1 MPAINPPP
9 GRGATRSAARSSRPL
24 TLAALA
30 AAVLAVSALTAS
42 AEAREDLPEAGED
55 DTRVVL
61 ITGSTGGLGREVA
74 LRLAA
79 SGAHVIVHGRDTVR
93 GREVVREVER
103 AGGSGRFYA
112 ADFASLDEVRRLAA
126 ELARDYEHLDALVNN
141 AGIWLT
147 RGERRMSDD
156 GHELHFQ
163 VNYLAGYLLTRELV
177 PLLRAGAPSR
187 IVNVASAAQTPIDF
201 DDPMMDA
208 GYSGGRAYGQS
219 KLAQIL
225 HAIDLAEQ
233 LEGSG
238 ITVASLHP
246 ATLMETDMV
255 REAGIPPRATVD
267 EGADAVM
274 NLLDGEVVESGAY
287 YDGLRSAPPN
297 DQALNSEARERL
309 RGMSEEL
316 VGR

>member
-1 MPAINPPP
+1 MPGIDSRPPREAT
-9 GRGATRSAARSSRPL
+9 RGASRPRRAVMA
-24 TLAALA
+24 AALA
-30 AAVLAVSALTAS
+30 AAAVVAAGVTST
-42 AEAREDLPEAGED
+42 AEAQDAPADEES

-79 SGAHVIVHGRDTVR
+79 TGAHVIVHGRDTVR
-93 GREVVREVER
+93 GREVVEEVER
-103 AGGSGRFYA
+103 VGGSGRFYA
-112 ADFASLDEVRRLAA
+112 ADFASLDEVRGLAA
-126 ELARDYEHLDALVNN
+126 AVARDYQRLDALVNN

-147 RGERRMSDD
+147 RGERRLSED

-163 VNYLAGYLLTRELV
+163 VNYLAGYLLTRELL
-177 PLLRAGAPSR
+177 PLLEAGAPSS

-201 DDPMMDA
+201 DDPMMEA

-225 HAIDLAEQ
+225 YTVDLAER
-233 LEGSG
+233 LEGRG
-238 ITVASLHP
+238 ITVAALHP

-255 REAGIPPRATVD
+255 REAGIPPRATVA

-274 NLLDGEVVESGAY
+274 NLLDSDAVESGAY
-287 YDGLRSAPPN
+287 FDGARRATPN
-297 DQALNSEARERL
+297 DQALDPEARERL
-309 RGMSEEL
+309 RALSEDL

>member
-1 MPAINPPP
+1 MPGIDSRPPREAT
-9 GRGATRSAARSSRPL
+9 RGASRPRRAVMA
-24 TLAALA
+24 AALA
-30 AAVLAVSALTAS
+30 AAAVVAAGVTST
-42 AEAREDLPEAGED
+42 AEAQDAPADEES

-79 SGAHVIVHGRDTVR
+79 TGAHVIVHGRDTVR
-93 GREVVREVER
+93 GREVVEEVER

-112 ADFASLDEVRRLAA
+112 ADFASLDEVRGLAA
-126 ELARDYEHLDALVNN
+126 AVARDYQRLDALVNN

-147 RGERRMSDD
+147 RGERRLSED
-156 GHELHFQ
+156 GHELHLQ
-163 VNYLAGYLLTRELV
+163 VNYLAGYLLTRELL
-177 PLLRAGAPSR
+177 PLLEAGAPSS

-201 DDPMMDA
+201 DDPMMEA

-225 HAIDLAEQ
+225 YTVDLAER
-233 LEGSG
+233 LEGRG
-238 ITVASLHP
+238 ITVAALHP

-255 REAGIPPRATVD
+255 REAGIPPRATVA

-274 NLLDGEVVESGAY
+274 NLLDSDAVESGAY
-287 YDGLRSAPPN
+287 FDGSRRATPN
-297 DQALNSEARERL
+297 DQALNPEARERL
-309 RGMSEEL
+309 RALSEDL

>member
-1 MPAINPPP
+1 MPFPDGRPVQEGA
-9 GRGATRSAARSSRPL
+9 RGAPRSRR
-24 TLAALA
+24 TTMVAALT
-30 AAVLAVSALTAS
+30 AAVLAGSALTAS
-42 AEAREDLPEAGED
+42 AQAQDNQPEDEES

-79 SGAHVIVHGRDTVR
+79 SGAHVIVHGRDTIR
-93 GREVVREVER
+93 GREVVEEVER

-112 ADFASLDEVRRLAA
+112 ADFASLAEIRRLAA
-126 ELARDYEHLDALVNN
+126 EVARDYEHLDALVNN

-163 VNYLAGYLLTRELV
+163 VNYLAGYLLTRELL
-177 PLLRAGAPSR
+177 PLLRAGTPSR

-201 DDPMMDA
+201 DDPMMDE

-225 HAIDLAEQ
+225 HAVDLAEQ

-238 ITVASLHP
+238 ITIASLHP

-274 NLLDGEVVESGAY
+274 NLLDGEGVESGAY
-287 YDGLRSAPPN
+287 YDGLRPTSPN
-297 DQALNSEARERL
+297 DQALDSEARERL